1 MILGLNLFHSLG
13 VDFELSVPG
22 DDLVLEYRDNGDG
35 LLEEL
40 VLEEFGFEAR
50 LSLAEVL
57 DEAEEVGDV
66 VGGTGTGLNLSG
78 GAREERARE
87 WGLVRG

>member
-1 MILGLNLFHSLG
+1 M
-13 VDFELSVPG
+13 
-22 DDLVLEYRDNGDG
+22 
-35 LLEEL
+35 
-40 VLEEFGFEAR
+40 LEEFGFEAR